1 MHKVEFS
8 DEVIARI
15 KSRRTKPHMYEA
27 GLEPAHT
34 ALLVVDMQASFVAE
48 GGAAEIPIAR
58 EIVPNI
64 NNLIAAV
71 RRTGGLVVWIV
82 STYGPDEADRWPTFY
97 DHVMD
102 PEPGRRFREALT
114 AGAPGHEIYSGLA
127 FEPDDPIVEKNR
139 FGAFIG
145 SQGRLE
151 RLLRDRGIDTVLI
164 TGTVTNVC
172 CETTAREAAAY
183 AFKTI
188 MVTDGNA
195 ARCDEEHNATLSTFW
210 QAMGDVLPTDRL
222 IAALDEAAAAAGGGG
237 LRERSV

>member
-15 KSRRTKPHMYEA
+15 RARRSEPHMYEA

-34 ALLVVDMQASFVAE
+34 ALLVVDMQAAFVAE
-48 GGAAEIPIAR
+48 GASAEIPIAR

-64 NNLIAAV
+64 NRLAATV
-71 RRTGGLVVWIV
+71 RQTGGLIVWIV
-82 STYGPDEADRWPTFY
+82 STYGPNQADRWPTFY

-102 PEPGRRFREALT
+102 PEPGKRFRDALT
-114 AGAPGHEIYSGLA
+114 TGAAGHEIYSGLA
-127 FEPDDPIVEKNR
+127 YEPGEPIVEKNR

-151 RLLRDRGIDTVLI
+151 RLLRERDIDTILI

-222 IAALDEAAAAAGGGG
+222 IAALEAGARAAPGAT
-237 LRERSV
+237 RQRSA